1 MYTTLSLS
9 LSKQKKKGK
18 IEAMVTNTKSFQKRS
33 NYKWSDSFPNI
44 CYLSGFSKAKLVRN

>member
-18 IEAMVTNTKSFQKRS
+18 IEAMVTNTEQ
-33 NYKWSDSFPNI
+33 
-44 CYLSGFSKAKLVRN
+44 LQME